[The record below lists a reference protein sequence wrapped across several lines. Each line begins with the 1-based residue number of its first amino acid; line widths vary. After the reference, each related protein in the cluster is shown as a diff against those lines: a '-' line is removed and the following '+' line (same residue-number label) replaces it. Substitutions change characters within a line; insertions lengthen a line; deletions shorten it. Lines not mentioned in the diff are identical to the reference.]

1 MADRVTEPAPPT
13 GEIPRLVIGV
23 SDTPDEFPGSEGNL
37 LIRGGLVRVLA
48 YAAMV
53 IFSVVWTVVLARK
66 LGVARF
72 GVYTSAMSI
81 ATVVATLSDG
91 GMGNFASRE
100 YAALHGDSRARL
112 MRDIFGLRVT
122 SGAIGTCLAA
132 GFALAAGYHFSLLI
146 GVVAATAAVIPLVA
160 AHTMCLP
167 WTNELRLGLISGLEL
182 MRQALWGC
190 LLIGLALAGAGLLW
204 LLVSLLAANLAMAL
218 VTWRITRGLDIPG
231 VAIHPRSW
239 PPLMRGAAAFSAATA
254 VGTVY
259 MYTTQ
264 IVTSL
269 VANAHQTGLFSVSFR
284 VYVVT
289 AMIPTLV
296 ASSALPVLSRAA
308 RDDHERL
315 AYALKRLIELSFAA
329 GIGFA
334 LTMAAA
340 SGFVVLV
347 LGGARFHQA
356 TGVLEIQALAMIATF
371 ATGPCSFGLLAEGRY
386 KGLLLANGV
395 ALVVTA
401 VATVVLAGAFGARGA
416 AVATICGEVTAAVLM
431 YGAMLRSRPESR
443 PDTGVMLRLL
453 LATAC
458 CVPLAFIAAIPS
470 LPRAIAVGCLYVV
483 LVIVLR
489 ALPPEILESL
499 PRLPRRAGN

>member
-1 MADRVTEPAPPT
+1 LTEPAPPT
-13 GEIPRLVIGV
+13 GEIPRLVIGLADNAGE
-23 SDTPDEFPGSEGNL
+23 SPGSEGNL

-53 IFSVVWTVVLARK
+53 VFSVVWTVVLARK

-100 YAALHGDSRARL
+100 YAALHGASRARL

-122 SGAIGTCLAA
+122 SGAIGTILA
-132 GFALAAGYHFSLLI
+132 GCFALAAGYHSSLLL
-146 GVVAATAAVIPLVA
+146 GVVLATAAVVPLVA

-167 WTNELRLGLISGLEL
+167 WTNQLRLGLISGLEL
-182 MRQALWGC
+182 LRQAIWGC
-190 LLIGLALAGAGLLW
+190 LLIALALAGAGLL
-204 LLVSLLAANLAMAL
+204 SLLASLLVANLVMAI
-218 VTWRITRGLDIPG
+218 VTRRITRGLDMPRL
-231 VAIHPRSW
+231 AIHPRAW

-259 MYTTQ
+259 LYTTQ

-269 VANAHQTGLFSVSFR
+269 VASAHQTGLFSVSFR

-289 AMIPTLV
+289 AMVPTLV

-329 GIGFA
+329 GIGLA

-340 SGFVVLV
+340 AGFVVLL
-347 LGGARFHQA
+347 LGGAKFHQA

-401 VATVVLAGAFGARGA
+401 VATIVLAGQFGARGA
-416 AVATICGEVTAAVLM
+416 AIATICGEVTAAVLM
-431 YGAMLRSRPESR
+431 YGALLRSRPESR
-443 PDTGVMLRLL
+443 PDVGVMLRLL

-458 CVPLAFIAAIPS
+458 SAPLAFVSAISS
-470 LPRAIAVGCLYVV
+470 LPRAAIVGCLYLA
-483 LVIVLR
+483 LVIALR
-489 ALPPEILESL
+489 ALPPEILQA
-499 PRLPRRAGN
+499 LPRRRRHAG